1 MSIYLLAAV
10 GLLMFLIGLAIGLGL
25 GMAVWADFMES
36 DFNYNKKNE

>member
-10 GLLMFLIGLAIGLGL
+10 GVLMFLMGLAMGLGL

-36 DFNYNKKNE
+36 DFNEKKENE